1 MFAAARVWLVTC
13 ASLAF
18 HSGYHDFAAAA
29 FDDYRCV
36 AAVQQERLSREKSS
50 GGLPWLAIDEVLQ
63 IAGWTRRDVDAIA
76 TTRSLFPTSY
86 LRNSLFKEIDYGVR
100 RWLGTDVSQRELAR
114 LCGRR
119 GDVRLAVPF

>member
-1 MFAAARVWLVTC
+1 LRWFP
-13 ASLAF
+13 LAF
-18 HSGYHDFAAAA
+18 ISSRAHCSAQGGRSRAHPGISFGLSRSAAAA

-50 GGLPWLAIDEVLQ
+50 GGVPWLAIDEVLQ

-86 LRNSLFKEIDYGVR
+86 LRNSLLKEIDYSVR
-100 RWLGTDVSQRELAR
+100 RWLGTDISHREL
-114 LCGRR
+114 
-119 GDVRLAVPF
+119 VT